1 MVIWFYWFQLFVA
14 GVAAILSLFYAAR
27 RRSPNDL
34 TLGSVAVMGVT
45 IVVQIAI
52 SIFQP
57 SLGNHPSGSLLEYW
71 MYLLTALV
79 MVVAGLLWA
88 LVERS
93 PMSNVVLGL
102 LGGSIA
108 VMLVRMHTIW
118 FVNLA

>member
-1 MVIWFYWFQLFVA
+1 MVLWFYWAQLFVA
-14 GVAAILSLFYAAR
+14 GAATILSLFYAAR
-27 RRSPNDL
+27 RRPPNDL
-34 TLGSVAVMGVT
+34 TLGSVAVLGVT

-57 SLGNHPSGSLLEYW
+57 SFGNQPSGSLLEYW

-93 PMSNVVLGL
+93 TMSNVVLGL
-102 LGGSIA
+102 LGGSIV

-118 FVNLA
+118 FINVV